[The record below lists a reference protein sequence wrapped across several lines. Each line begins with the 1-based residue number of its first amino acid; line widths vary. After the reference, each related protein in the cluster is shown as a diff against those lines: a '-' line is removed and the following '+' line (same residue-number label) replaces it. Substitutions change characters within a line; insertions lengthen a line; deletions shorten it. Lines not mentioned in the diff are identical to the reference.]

1 MSCLLLL
8 LLPSPP
14 TVAWGPPAHL
24 NSPLLVNSTAQQD
37 PERELKRLLAAFDEA
52 RVAGLQE
59 QGSLRLQE
67 IAALG
72 TEQSI
77 DALTDLVYRL
87 DGRFQF
93 AAVHAIAGA
102 EIAYAH
108 ERLRDLASD
117 RMHPRVRRQAVRD
130 LAASSEGDR
139 LWLRD
144 KRLRT
149 EEDPM
154 LRAEMLRLLLD
165 AEVPRLETA
174 VIAAAKSDEPVEI
187 GVGLEGVG
195 KLRLRR
201 GLPAVKKSLD
211 GRDPVLRRAA
221 IDALAA
227 FGGPRAT
234 THLLDA
240 YADPQNLV
248 VRSRLE
254 QILWDLE
261 RPEEIAAVAEA
272 GLTHLDQDVRRFSAE
287 LLTLRAHLAPKAC
300 LGQLHRLLREDDPA
314 LMQLALEGLLQME
327 APGLASAIGSRL
339 RKLEPDDPRVADL
352 LWGIDRL
359 GEAPPRLRRGL
370 AALSHSSSPAV
381 RLQATR
387 LLSHYQPKEDLH
399 ELAVAALTDD
409 SWVVRVAAVEC
420 LRSWRLPEDLPLLI
434 DQLATSQGRTREAM
448 VTCLEDWT
456 GRSFGANAA
465 AWEAWS
471 AEQVEWTPVA
481 KGTSAPQAAHD
492 DDPTRTVALRRYHG
506 LPVGDGGL
514 VFLLDA
520 SGSME
525 EAHDRNQSHFAVYAS
540 DLMSTLG
547 GLPAAARFDLVLFGA
562 DAQAWRG
569 RLQQPTTD
577 RVDEAARFLKAATLG
592 GPTNLHDA
600 LTTALA
606 VPEAETLYLLSDGDP
621 TAGPVQDHERLLR
634 TISRVNRH
642 RGVRIHTIAVGEAD
656 LDFLARLAAAHE
668 GKTVDLREGSATTD
682 RS

>member
-1 MSCLLLL
+1 M
-8 LLPSPP
+8 
-14 TVAWGPPAHL
+14 
-24 NSPLLVNSTAQQD
+24 VNSVAQQD
-37 PERELKRLLAAFDEA
+37 PEQELMRLLVAFDEA

-59 QGSLRLQE
+59 QGRLRLQE

-72 TEQSI
+72 TEQAI

-87 DGRFQF
+87 EGRFQF
-93 AAVHAIAGA
+93 AAVRAIAGA
-102 EIAYAH
+102 ELAYAH

-195 KLRLRR
+195 KLRLHR
-201 GLPAVKKSLD
+201 GMPAVKKSLD

-221 IDALAA
+221 IEALASY
-227 FGGPRAT
+227 GGPDAAAN
-234 THLLDA
+234 LLDA
-240 YADPQNLV
+240 YANPKNLV
-248 VRSRLE
+248 VRDRLE
-254 QILWDLE
+254 QILWALE
-261 RPEEIAAVAEA
+261 GAEEIAAVAEA
-272 GLTHLDQDVRRFSAE
+272 GLNHEDPAVRHFSAE
-287 LLTLRAHLAPKAC
+287 LLSMRAHLAPKAC
-300 LGQLHRLLREDDPA
+300 LGQLHRLLREEDPA

-327 APGLASAIGSRL
+327 APGLASAIESRL
-339 RKLEPDDPRVADL
+339 RKLEADDPRVADL

-359 GEAPPRLRRGL
+359 GEVPPRLRREL
-370 AALSHSSSPAV
+370 AAWSHSASAAV

-387 LLSHYQPKEDLH
+387 LLSRYPPKEDLH
-399 ELAVAALTDD
+399 ELAISALADD
-409 SWVVRVAAVEC
+409 SWGVRVAAIDS
-420 LRSWRLPEDLPLLI
+420 LRQWRLADDLPLLVAH
-434 DQLATSQGRTREAM
+434 LATSRGRTREAI
-448 VTCLEDWT
+448 VACLEDWT
-456 GRSFGANAA
+456 GRRFGENAA
-465 AWEAWS
+465 AWEAWA
-471 AEQVEWTPVA
+471 AEQADWTPVA
-481 KGTSAPQAAHD
+481 VGTAAPQDELLTGSA
-492 DDPTRTVALRRYHG
+492 RTVALRRYHG
-506 LPVGDGGL
+506 LPVDDGGL

-525 EAHDRNQSHFAVYAS
+525 EAHNRNQSYFAVYAA
-540 DLMSTLG
+540 DLMRTLG

-562 DAQAWRG
+562 DAKAWQG
-569 RLQQPTTD
+569 RLQEPTTD
-577 RVDEAARFLKAATLG
+577 RMDEAARFLKEATLG